1 MAGTAS
7 ASKRA
12 LRFAARV
19 AGLPVAFVAA
29 RLLRLSSR
37 RAGVAL
43 AYHSIAS
50 RPGDPAVELVPPH
63 QAELFDAH
71 LRHLAGTYRVVP
83 AAELPEAI
91 AGRRRGGRFPVAL
104 TFDDDLES
112 HVTLAVPLLLRRRIH
127 GTFFL
132 TGASLHAPFGFWW
145 ERLQRAVDDRDRR
158 LGSLCREVGLPSP
171 GDGAEAIHALGR
183 AIERLNV
190 DDRETFS
197 RLLGELEPDP
207 DRENPGLRTA
217 QVRSLVGDGMTVGF
231 HTRRHHPLPDLPD
244 ELLERAMH
252 EGREELE
259 GAAGVP
265 VTVIGYPHGRADAR
279 VAAAARAAG
288 FLTGYTGVSE
298 AVGEASDRLLLGRL
312 NPSYRSVGHLAL
324 QVVLALGRAHR

>member
-12 LRFAARV
+12 LRFVARV

-43 AYHSIAS
+43 AYHSVAS

-63 QAELFDAH
+63 QVELFAAH

-91 AGRRRGGRFPVAL
+91 AGRRRGERFPVAV

-112 HVTLAVPLLLRRRIH
+112 HVRLAVPLLRQRKIH

-132 TGASLHAPFGFWW
+132 TGASLQAPFWFWW
-145 ERLQRAVDDRDRR
+145 ERLQRAVDDRDQR
-158 LGSLCREVGLPSP
+158 LGSFFRSVGLQFPSAGP
-171 GDGAEAIHALGR
+171 EGIHALGR
-183 AIERLNV
+183 SIERLTAE
-190 DDRETFS
+190 DRETFS
-197 RLLGELEPDP
+197 RLICELGPDP
-207 DRENPGLRTA
+207 ENPGLDAA
-217 QVRSLVGDGMTVGF
+217 QVRSLVAEGMTVGF

-244 ELLERAMH
+244 ELLERAMR
-252 EGREELE
+252 EGRQDLE
-259 GAAGVP
+259 DAAGVP
-265 VTVIGYPHGRADAR
+265 VTGIGSPQGRADAR
-279 VAAAARAAG
+279 VAAAARGAG
-288 FLTGYTGVSE
+288 FLTGYTGVPE
-298 AVGEASDRLLLGRL
+298 AVGENADRLLLGRL

-324 QVVLALGRAHR
+324 QIVLALGRAHR

>member
-12 LRFAARV
+12 MRFVARV
-19 AGLPVAFVAA
+19 AGLPVAFVVGG
-29 RLLRLSSR
+29 LLRLSSR
-37 RAGVAL
+37 RVGVAL
-43 AYHSIAS
+43 AYHSVAS

-63 QAELFDAH
+63 HAELFTAH

-91 AGRRRGGRFPVAL
+91 AARRRGQRFPVAV

-112 HVTLAVPLLLRRRIH
+112 HVTLAVPLLRRRKIH

-145 ERLQRAVDDRDRR
+145 ERLQRAVDDGDRR
-158 LGSLCREVGLPSP
+158 LAALYQSVGLQSPSAGP
-171 GDGAEAIHALGR
+171 EGIHALGR
-183 AIERLNV
+183 SIERLTV

-197 RLLGELEPDP
+197 RLLCELAPDP
-207 DRENPGLRTA
+207 ECPGLGAA
-217 QVRSLVGDGMTVGF
+217 QVRSLVAAGMTVGF

-244 ELLERAMH
+244 DLLERAMR
-252 EGREELE
+252 EGRQELE
-259 GAAGVP
+259 DAAGIP

-279 VAAAARAAG
+279 VAAAARGAG
-288 FLTGYTGVSE
+288 FLTGYTGVPE
-298 AVGEASDRLLLGRL
+298 AVGEGSDRLLLGRL
-312 NPSYRSVGHLAL
+312 NPSYRSAGHLAL
-324 QVVLALGRAHR
+324 QIVLALGRAHR